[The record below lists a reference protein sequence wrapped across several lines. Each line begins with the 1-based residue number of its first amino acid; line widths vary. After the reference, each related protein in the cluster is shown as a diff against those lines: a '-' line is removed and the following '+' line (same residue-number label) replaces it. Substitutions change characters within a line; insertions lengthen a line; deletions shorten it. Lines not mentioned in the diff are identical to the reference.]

1 MSQITDETIFISKP
15 FLRVIK
21 SLLKVYGDM
30 PDKNQVLIFK
40 KDGFVHISAM
50 NQKTLV
56 SIKTTE
62 SHIGF
67 KPEKIGITNLNEF
80 LKYIEAI
87 NYPENQE
94 ASIKLADETTT
105 KGRRLETFL
114 FSTENSKYRM
124 PIANPAIFNKKFDEA
139 IPKGSAED
147 TLQLAS
153 KFVMSE
159 LDSKLMVKD
168 MQLVGKPKNFNLL
181 IADNKISFY
190 MKGSQEQQ
198 FSKVIP
204 QGSAMVY
211 NDFTTISTKSEKNFK
226 IFPTT
231 IFDYMAHFACEF
243 NVEVRFVPDGIMA
256 LKCRGLLTELGE
268 ENIEVFIG
276 TQEND
281 NEVCDANLDLVQ

>member
-1 MSQITDETIFISKP
+1 
-15 FLRVIK
+15 
-21 SLLKVYGDM
+21 M

-40 KDGFVHISAM
+40 KEGFVHISAM

-56 SIKTTE
+56 SVKTTE

-87 NYPENQE
+87 NYPDNQE
-94 ASIKLADETTT
+94 SFIKLADETTT
-105 KGRRLETFL
+105 KGRRLESFL
-114 FSTENSKYRM
+114 FCTENSKYRM
-124 PIANPAIFNKKFDEA
+124 PIANPAVFNKKFDEVT
-139 IPKGSAED
+139 PKGSSED
-147 TLQLAS
+147 PLDLVS

-159 LDSKLMVKD
+159 VDSKLMVKD
-168 MQLVGKPKNFNLL
+168 MQLVGKPKNFNLM

-198 FSKVIP
+198 FNKVIP

-211 NDFTTISTKSEKNFK
+211 NDFTTISQKNEKNFR
-226 IFPTT
+226 IFPTM

-243 NVEVRFVPDGIMA
+243 NIEVRMVPGGIMA
-256 LKCRGLLTELGE
+256 LKCRGSLTELGE
-268 ENIEVFIG
+268 DNIEVFIG

-281 NEVCDANLDLVQ
+281 NEVCEANLDIVQ